1 MTDLHFGG
9 HQATFN
15 RDYCQKGGRMSINV
29 THRGQVARQIGR
41 AALLFIA
48 HAIGTAN
55 ITLVIV
61 LSPAIE
67 ASLAL
72 GNAGFGFIISAYYA
86 AMLVLALPVGWL
98 ADRYGL
104 KIVLVIAHSL
114 LAIGL
119 WVLTFASGLMLAT
132 LALAL
137 CGCGYAFINP
147 ATARAVLMW
156 FPARERATVMGV
168 KQTGVPA
175 GGVIAAFIAATVDAD
190 WRKVVLV
197 MAVVTAVVGV
207 GYLGLRVAQT
217 PRFSP
222 VRFLDM
228 RRLFVL
234 PHLAYFNAGSW
245 VYCAGQ
251 TAFFAYIVLFIHHT
265 MEATITL
272 ITLCLVITHLASAA
286 GRVLWGLVS
295 DRLIPNSRIGCL
307 LVIGVSAAF
316 GIALLM
322 SAAELGSVGIVTATA
337 LIGFTLGGYAGLTQ
351 TAAVEAVDP
360 DWAGAA
366 IGYNMLF
373 TSFGAMVGP
382 VVFGFAVEWI
392 GYAATWSILAW
403 LLLVGVLLFWMSK
416 TIAPVDQIQ

>member
-1 MTDLHFGG
+1 
-9 HQATFN
+9 
-15 RDYCQKGGRMSINV
+15 MSIKV
-29 THRGQVARQIGR
+29 THRSPVARQTRR
-41 AALLFIA
+41 AALLFVA
-48 HAIGTAN
+48 HATGTAN
-55 ITLVIV
+55 ITLVIA
-61 LSPAIE
+61 LSPSIE

-72 GNAGFGFIISAYYA
+72 GNAGFGFIISAYYG

-98 ADRYGL
+98 VDRFGL
-104 KIVLVIAHSL
+104 KVVLVIAHSL

-119 WVLTFASGLMLAT
+119 WVLTLASGLMLAT
-132 LALAL
+132 VALVL

-156 FPARERATVMGV
+156 FPARERATAMGL

-175 GGVIAAFIAATVDAD
+175 GGVIAAFIAATVDTD
-190 WRKVVLV
+190 WRTVVLV

-217 PRFSP
+217 PRLSA
-222 VRFLDM
+222 VRLLDM
-228 RRLFVL
+228 RRLLFL
-234 PHLAYFNAGSW
+234 PNLAYFNAGSW

-265 MEATITL
+265 MEANITL
-272 ITLCLVITHLASAA
+272 ITICLVVTHVASAA

-295 DRLIPNSRIGCL
+295 DRLIQNSRISCL
-307 LVIGVSAAF
+307 LVIGVSAAS

-322 SAAELGSVGIVTATA
+322 SAAALGSVGIVTAAA

-360 DWAGAA
+360 DRAGAA

-382 VVFGFAVEWI
+382 VVFGFGVKWI

-403 LLLVGVLLFWMSK
+403 LLLVGVILFWMSK
-416 TIAPVDQIQ
+416 AMTPVDKRQ